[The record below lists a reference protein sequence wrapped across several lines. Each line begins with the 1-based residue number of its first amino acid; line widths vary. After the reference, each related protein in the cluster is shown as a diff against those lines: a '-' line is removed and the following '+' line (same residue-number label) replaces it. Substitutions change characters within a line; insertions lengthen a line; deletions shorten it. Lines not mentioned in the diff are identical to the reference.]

1 MTTPAKS
8 LRDTQKL
15 QPLDAPLAEAAE
27 STDDEVRPTDIL
39 FNCPHCGH
47 SLCIDCRG
55 AGLLTNCTECS
66 KEVLVPIPE
75 GANAADLDLD
85 KDQTLGQLV
94 YTRRLLARSEQRIAE
109 LEDVINSL
117 KERRSAMEKAR
128 MTTLHHC
135 ADLSGHIQAIQRSQN
150 EITAALGR
158 MLEIIAS
165 EHQH

>member
-1 MTTPAKS
+1 MTAPSKALKE
-8 LRDTQKL
+8 TQQL
-15 QPLDAPLAEAAE
+15 QAVDASE
-27 STDDEVRPTDIL
+27 DDIRPTDIL

-75 GANAADLDLD
+75 GMRTEDLDLTR
-85 KDQTLGQLV
+85 DQTLGQLF
-94 YTRRLLARSEQRIAE
+94 YTRRALARAEQRIAE
-109 LEDVINSL
+109 LEDVVSSL
-117 KERRSAMEKAR
+117 KERRSSMEKAR

-135 ADLSGHIQAIQRSQN
+135 GDLSGLCQSIQRSQG
-150 EITAALGR
+150 EITSSLTR

-165 EHQH
+165 EQQH

>member
-8 LRDTQKL
+8 LRDTQKI
-15 QPLDAPLAEAAE
+15 QPLDATPSAAAE
-27 STDDEVRPTDIL
+27 SADDEVRPTDIL
-39 FNCPHCGH
+39 FDCPHCGH

-94 YTRRLLARSEQRIAE
+94 YTRRMLARAEQRIAE
-109 LEDVINSL
+109 LEDAVNSL
-117 KERRSAMEKAR
+117 KERRSTMEKAR

-135 ADLSGHIQAIQRSQN
+135 ADLSSQIQLIQRNQN
-150 EITAALGR
+150 DITAALGR